1 MYFFQAGALFCTDNA
16 KFGYFGQFCLFGCE
30 FNALLGEQGVG
41 VLRLTNISYVL
52 TLLTLITLLTLLSL
66 ITLYTLSTLFKQIW
80 SKTAIKPIK

>member
-16 KFGYFGQFCLFGCE
+16 KFGYFRQFCLFY
-30 FNALLGEQGVG
+30 ALLGEQGVG
-41 VLRLTNISYVL
+41 VLRLTNIRYVL